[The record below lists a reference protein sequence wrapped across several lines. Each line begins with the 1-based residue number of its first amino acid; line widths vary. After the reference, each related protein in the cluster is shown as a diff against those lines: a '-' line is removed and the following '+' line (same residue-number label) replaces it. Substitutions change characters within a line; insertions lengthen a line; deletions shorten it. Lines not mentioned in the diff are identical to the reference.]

1 MPAGRAALRMAF
13 DGRDWGK
20 QTSCRPHLERTP
32 VFEFISNEARM
43 TGRSGMKY
51 ERSGPDV
58 MAMTKYHGDAMTRRY
73 GLIKSEP
80 TAAGKS

>member
-1 MPAGRAALRMAF
+1 
-13 DGRDWGK
+13 
-20 QTSCRPHLERTP
+20 
-32 VFEFISNEARM
+32 M

-80 TAAGKS
+80 TATGKP